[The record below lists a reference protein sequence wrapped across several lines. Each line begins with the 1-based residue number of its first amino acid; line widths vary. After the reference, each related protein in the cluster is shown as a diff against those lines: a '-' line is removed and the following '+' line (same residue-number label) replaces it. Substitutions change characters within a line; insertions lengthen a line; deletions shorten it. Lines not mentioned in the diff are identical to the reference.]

1 MFVQSNVGLVVLM
14 LLLWGLVLVPLS
26 MLIAV
31 PFRSTRAASILGYL
45 FLMALT
51 ALGTSSRGLVSLA
64 LAADTHSPS
73 PVGVCRSAVEHAGVH
88 EYVRAVGGVS
98 AAAVWDASCAR
109 RDVQRLRSAAVPHGT
124 VSLSLCH
131 TIHSLSL
138 GDRNNLDWLI

>member
-51 ALGTSSRGLVSLA
+51 ALGTSSRGPAFLA
-64 LAADTHSPS
+64 LPADTH
-73 PVGVCRSAVEHAGVH
+73 
-88 EYVRAVGGVS
+88 
-98 AAAVWDASCAR
+98 
-109 RDVQRLRSAAVPHGT
+109 
-124 VSLSLCH
+124 
-131 TIHSLSL
+131 
-138 GDRNNLDWLI
+138 